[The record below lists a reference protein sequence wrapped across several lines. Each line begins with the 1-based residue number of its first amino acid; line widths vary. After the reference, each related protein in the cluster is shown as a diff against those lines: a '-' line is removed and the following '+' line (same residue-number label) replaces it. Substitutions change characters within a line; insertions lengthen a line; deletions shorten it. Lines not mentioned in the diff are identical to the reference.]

1 MVRYWK
7 HRSIHYNHEGNVLSD
22 YQNNINGIIKMLKIS
37 GLHLGLDLGNALGP
51 LSKVCLV
58 HDGKSGHPYTSDLL
72 DGKTHQL
79 CY

>member
-1 MVRYWK
+1 
-7 HRSIHYNHEGNVLSD
+7 
-22 YQNNINGIIKMLKIS
+22 MLKIS

-58 HDGKSGHPYTSDLL
+58 HDGKSGLPYTSDLL